1 MKERDSQRSKLYT
14 AEKEALEQFAT
25 PLPTVDDIQAYIL
38 KQSARTTLQT
48 RYGRAMEV
56 ANWPIMI
63 GDGRRTRRAL
73 AYGTNK
79 MTFPR
84 WARKD
89 WVVLHEWAHI
99 IHNRLAARGSLLKS
113 NVGARTEE
121 LRGGAAHGWQYAAI
135 YLDLVRFCMGK
146 ETHDKLRAA
155 FKEHRVRFKAKSTRV
170 ATPEMIERLA
180 QARLKRSVSIQS
192 ESD

>member
-25 PLPTVDDIQAYIL
+25 PLPKVEDIQAYIL

-48 RYGRAMEV
+48 RYGRAREV

-99 IHNRLAARGSLLKS
+99 IHNRLDARGSLLKS
-113 NVGARTEE
+113 NVGTRTEE
-121 LRGGAAHGWQYAAI
+121 LQGGASHGWQYAAI

-146 ETHDKLRAA
+146 EAYEALKAA
-155 FKEHRVRFKAKSTRV
+155 FKTHKVRYK
-170 ATPEMIERLA
+170 P
-180 QARLKRSVSIQS
+180 KRSVVVTEEMLGRLKAARENLAAGAS
-192 ESD
+192 E